1 MLFLNPSMLTS
12 LMVKDIHEVLYNVH
26 TVCKVGVSIPII
38 TSEKT
43 FRKNGINVGMA
54 STSIGRKEMGF
65 SI

>member
-1 MLFLNPSMLTS
+1 MLFLTPSMLTS

-43 FRKNGINVGMA
+43 FRKNVGMA
-54 STSIGRKEMGF
+54 STSIGRKEVGF
-65 SI
+65 I